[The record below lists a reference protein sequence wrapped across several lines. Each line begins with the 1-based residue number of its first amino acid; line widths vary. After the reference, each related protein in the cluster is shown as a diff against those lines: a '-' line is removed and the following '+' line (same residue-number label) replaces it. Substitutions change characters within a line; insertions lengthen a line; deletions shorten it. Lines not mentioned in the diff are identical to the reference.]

1 MLYLITKALSASWQI
16 RLWFFLS
23 IYAIILVS
31 CSGNEK
37 EVKTVKVSAPQ
48 DLEKEVANELAVFIT
63 KDSII
68 TIDSVPLTCYRYFNS
83 TYGTSLNW
91 FKGAKL
97 NAKGD
102 SLYNCLL
109 WSQYYGLNPYHY
121 HILPIKAN
129 IDSISSGKDFIN
141 VTALVK
147 ADLLLSDAYYL
158 MGAHLNKGRFYTDSL
173 LLQTNFSKLDK
184 GWDSVLKVGYQT
196 GNIKAAFDSLEPKFY
211 NYRML
216 KKELANILNDP
227 DLFNLDSIPFVSQ
240 KDSVIKRQ
248 LIVKSLLKQGF
259 YDTTGTAN
267 DSIRLAKA
275 LNKLQKKWFIQPDG
289 KIGRYTTQALSYNRE
304 KIIKQICMAME
315 RWRWE
320 SKFPERYAFINIPAF
335 WLTVFEKDTVV
346 MQSAIVCGKPE
357 NQTPILKSKIDH
369 MLIYPYWNVPVSI
382 ATKEIL
388 PAVQRDTTYIRRKN
402 FEVLG
407 AGNKVLD
414 YTKIPWRKYTKDYLP
429 VRFRQRI
436 GEENSLGVVKFN
448 FTNPYGVYLHD
459 TNSKRY
465 FKTSSRAQS
474 HGCIRLEHFTEFAD
488 FLVRD
493 DSVHY
498 THDSLQVYFAKQE
511 QRKIKLKKPLP
522 IYTRYYTAQADSTGL
537 KLYIDVYRKDE
548 EMMKLIYGAINDKR

>member
-1 MLYLITKALSASWQI
+1 MLSIITKALFAGGQI
-16 RLWFFLS
+16 RLWSFILLS
-23 IYAIILVS
+23 AIALAS
-31 CSGNEK
+31 CSGREK
-37 EVKTVKVSAPQ
+37 EVKTVKVTTPQ
-48 DLEKEVANELAVFIT
+48 DLEKEVANELAEIMT
-63 KDSII
+63 SDSVI
-68 TIDSVPLTCYRYFNS
+68 TIDSIPLTCYRYFNKDY
-83 TYGTSLNW
+83 TTSLCW
-91 FKGAKL
+91 FKGTAL

-102 SLYNCLL
+102 SLYNLL
-109 WSQYYGLNPYHY
+109 LRNQYYGLIPYQY
-121 HILPIKAN
+121 HVVRIKNNMDSVRAN
-129 IDSISSGKDFIN
+129 KDLIN

-184 GWDSVLKVGYQT
+184 GWDSVLKAGYQT

-216 KKELANILNDP
+216 KKELAVILNDP
-227 DLFNLDSIPFVSQ
+227 SLFNLDSIPFVSQ
-240 KDSVIKRQ
+240 KDSAIKKQ
-248 LIVKSLLKQGF
+248 LIIKSLLKQGF
-259 YDTTGTAN
+259 YDTTGTAT
-267 DSIRLAKA
+267 DSMRLAKA

-289 KIGRYTTQALSYNRE
+289 KLGKYTTQAFSYNRE

-320 SKFPERYAFINIPAF
+320 SKFPDRYAFINIPAF

-388 PAVQRDTTYIRRKN
+388 PAVQRDTSYIRRKN

-407 AGNKVLD
+407 AGNTVLD
-414 YTKIPWRKYTKDYLP
+414 YTKIPWRRYTKDYLP

-448 FTNPYGVYLHD
+448 FNNPYGVYLHD

-474 HGCIRLEHFTEFAD
+474 HGCIRLEQFTEFAD
-488 FLVRD
+488 FLIRD
-493 DSVHY
+493 DSLHY

-522 IYTRYYTAQADSTGL
+522 IYTRYYTAHADSTGL

-548 EMMKLIYGAINDKR
+548 EMMKLIYGSYKL